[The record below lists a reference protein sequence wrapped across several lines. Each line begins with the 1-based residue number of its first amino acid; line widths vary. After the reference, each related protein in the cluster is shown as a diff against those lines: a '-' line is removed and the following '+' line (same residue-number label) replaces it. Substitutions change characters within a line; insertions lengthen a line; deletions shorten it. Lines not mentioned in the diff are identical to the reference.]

1 VSDALSQAKQSTPE
15 IDVDRDYSM
24 GSKRQAD
31 SNSELSLMA
40 RVEALLFVADSS
52 VTIQQLATG
61 LQVSSRQIKQAL
73 NMLDDDYKQRG
84 LRIQRSKSE
93 VQLTSAPFMAIDIER
108 FLNIERSS
116 RLTRAALEVL
126 AIIAYQQ
133 PVTRPHIDSIRGVNS
148 DSVLRTLLRHG
159 LIEDVGRSEGPG
171 RPILYTTTSEF
182 LQHFGINTLK
192 ELPQLS
198 PTPVLEDDETRA
210 EGLTLHNE
218 KDGD

>member
-1 VSDALSQAKQSTPE
+1 MSDALSQAKQSTPE

-24 GSKRQAD
+24 GSARQAD
-31 SNSELSLMA
+31 SNSELSLIA

-61 LQVSSRQIKQAL
+61 LQVSARQIKQAL
-73 NMLDDDYKQRG
+73 KILEDDYKQRG

-210 EGLTLHNE
+210 EGLTLHSE

>member
-1 VSDALSQAKQSTPE
+1 MSDALSQAKQSTPE

>member
-1 VSDALSQAKQSTPE
+1 MSDALSQAKQSTPE

-24 GSKRQAD
+24 GSKSQAD

>member
-1 VSDALSQAKQSTPE
+1 MSDALSQAKQSTPE

-24 GSKRQAD
+24 GSTRQAD

-210 EGLTLHNE
+210 EGLILHNE

>member
-210 EGLTLHNE
+210 EGLTLQNE
-218 KDGD
+218 RDGD

>member
-1 VSDALSQAKQSTPE
+1 MSDALSQAKQSTPE

-210 EGLTLHNE
+210 EGLILHNE

>member
-1 VSDALSQAKQSTPE
+1 MSQAKQSTPE

-24 GSKRQAD
+24 GSKSQAD

-210 EGLTLHNE
+210 EGLTLHSE

>member
-1 VSDALSQAKQSTPE
+1 MSDALSQAKQSTPE

-24 GSKRQAD
+24 GSKSQAD

-210 EGLTLHNE
+210 EGLTLHSE